1 MYTPDH
7 LFKDNF
13 LDLLMDAVC
22 VVNRDS
28 EFLFVSAACERIFGY
43 TPAEMIGKGVF
54 DFVHPDDHD
63 KTRLAIADIH
73 EGQAQTHFENRY
85 IRKDG
90 SLAHINWSA
99 RWSDTDQVRVAVA
112 RDVSRLK
119 RAETLRSAL
128 YAISEAAH
136 EAEDLQVFFSRI
148 HQTVNALVPNHHF
161 LLALRDPQSGELDF
175 PYSTLGLNELPT
187 QAMVTRNLCMD
198 VLRSGNPLL
207 LTADSAAAPDVATPD
222 VTTPGQAGVEWLG
235 VPLRSDG
242 GLLGA
247 LLMQNHAGAVRYTEQ
262 DKELLHFVSV
272 QVAAAIERKRIQTRL
287 TFMAQHDALTGL
299 PNRALFLDRLQNALA
314 LAHREKSRLAVLY
327 IDMEGFKSVNDK
339 FGHLVGDKLLQQIG
353 LRLKRSI
360 RASDTVARLGGDEF
374 VVMLNGIESAQDAKR
389 VAGKVLVA
397 MSRLYPVE
405 EQSLQILPSLGM
417 AVYPE
422 DGETD
427 DALLRHADNAMYEAK
442 RRGQPVSPTAVTPPF
457 IKS

>member
-22 VVNRDS
+22 VVNRDNT
-28 EFLFVSAACERIFGY
+28 FLFVSGACERIFGY
-43 TPAEMIGKGVF
+43 VPAEMIGKCVF
-54 DFVHPDDHD
+54 DFVHPDDHG
-63 KTRLAIADIH
+63 KTRLAIADMH
-73 EGQAQTHFENRY
+73 EGQHQTHFENRY
-85 IRKDG
+85 VRKDG
-90 SLAHINWSA
+90 ALAHIMWSA

-112 RDVSRLK
+112 RDVSSLK
-119 RAETLRSAL
+119 RAEILRSAL
-128 YAISEAAH
+128 YAVSEAAH
-136 EAEDLQVFFSRI
+136 EAEDLQAFFSRI
-148 HQTVNALVPNHHF
+148 HQTVNTLVPNHHF

-175 PYSTLGLNELPT
+175 PYSTLGLNELPS

-207 LTADSAAAPDVATPD
+207 LTEDSATAPDPTL
-222 VTTPGQAGVEWLG
+222 GQAGGEWLG
-235 VPLRSDG
+235 VPLPSAG

-287 TFMAQHDALTGL
+287 AFMAQHDALTGL

-314 LAHREKSRLAVLY
+314 LAHREQSRLAVLY

-397 MSRLYPVE
+397 MSRLYAVE
-405 EQSLQILPSLGM
+405 EHSLQILPSLGM

-442 RRGQPVSPTAVTPPF
+442 RRGQSVSPTAVTPPF
-457 IKS
+457 IKP